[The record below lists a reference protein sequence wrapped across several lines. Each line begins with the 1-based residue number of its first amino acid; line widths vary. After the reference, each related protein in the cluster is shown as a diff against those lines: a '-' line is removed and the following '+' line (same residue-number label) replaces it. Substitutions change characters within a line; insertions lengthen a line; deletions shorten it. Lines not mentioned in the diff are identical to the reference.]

1 MTIQHIEAKTC
12 YSILNDHY
20 SEIKNSFGVFRFSG
34 TSATWAFFSCKN
46 EAPIIQ
52 EKKKSFDFE
61 SILLNY
67 EPLSVFESGVGMVCN
82 GTREGAEIYMFVEYI
97 I

>member
-1 MTIQHIEAKTC
+1 MTIQHIGAKTC

-20 SEIKNSFGVFRFSG
+20 SGKNFSIPVFRFSG
-34 TSATWAFFSCKN
+34 TSATWAFSSCKN

-52 EKKKSFDFE
+52 EKKKSLDFE

-67 EPLSVFESGVGMVCN
+67 EPLSVFESGVRMVCN